1 MNIRQMHV
9 GVNLE
14 VQKIA
19 SNLNDDLL
27 PQEIDYYLNEAVDD
41 FIEQQ
46 YVAMKSE
53 DRNLEGQH
61 VNDNLIKLISTA
73 EISNLSAVE
82 YIPNSMKG
90 SIPGDYR
97 YYIFSKTKRDGK
109 WVNNRKLEPKA
120 IKQYVETAT
129 NIPIYRE
136 FPILLEGENIIV
148 IGDSRADFD
157 PNTEIRLTYVKE
169 PEKIEFPGDGNDYPS
184 FPNNTHRQIVKMAAG
199 KILQSLN
206 IGQQQPQGE

>member
-1 MNIRQMHV
+1 MNIKQMHV

-27 PQEIDYYLNEAVDD
+27 SQEIDYYLNEAIDD

-46 YVAMKSE
+46 YVAMKTENRSI
-53 DRNLEGQH
+53 EGQH
-61 VNDNLIKLISTA
+61 VNDALKNIITTSEITNLTDVDYL
-73 EISNLSAVE
+73 
-82 YIPNSMKG
+82 PNSRKG
-90 SIPGDYR
+90 TIPEDYR
-97 YYIFSKTKRDGK
+97 YYIFSRTLRAGK

-120 IKQYVETAT
+120 IKEYVETAT

-136 FPILLEGENIIV
+136 FPILLEGQDIIV
-148 IGDSRADFD
+148 IGDSREDFD
-157 PNTEIRLTYVKE
+157 VNTEIRLTYIKD
-169 PEKIEFPGDGNDYPS
+169 PITIEFPGSNDDYPS
-184 FPNNTHRQIVKMAAG
+184 FPNYTHKQIVKIAAN

-206 IGQQQPQGE
+206 VGQQEA

>member
-27 PQEIDYYLNEAVDD
+27 PEEIDYYLNEAVDD
-41 FIEQQ
+41 FIEQS
-46 YVAMKSE
+46 YIAMKTENRS
-53 DRNLEGQH
+53 LEGQH
-61 VNDNLIKLISTA
+61 VNDALKNIVTTA
-73 EISNLSAVE
+73 EITNLTAVD
-82 YIPNSMKG
+82 YLPNSQKG
-90 SIPGDYR
+90 DLPSDYR
-97 YYIFSKTKRDGK
+97 YYIFSRTLRGGK

-136 FPILLEGENIIV
+136 FPILLEGNSIIV
-148 IGDSRADFD
+148 IGDSREDFD
-157 PNTEIRLTYVKE
+157 VNSEIRFTYIKD
-169 PEKIEFPGDGNDYPS
+169 PQKIVFPGNGSDYSS
-184 FPNNTHRQIVKMAAG
+184 FPNYVHKDLVKIAAQ

-206 IGQQQPQGE
+206 VGQQEE

>member
-1 MNIRQMHV
+1 MNIKEMHI

-27 PQEIDYYLNEAVDD
+27 SQEVDYYLNEAVDE

-46 YVAMKSE
+46 YVGMKQETRSV
-53 DRNLEGQH
+53 EGQH
-61 VNDNLIKLISTA
+61 VNDNLVKLITTA
-73 EISNLSAVE
+73 EITGLTAVD
-82 YIPNSMKG
+82 YIPNSRSG
-90 SIPGDYR
+90 NIPSDYR
-97 YYIFSKTKRDGK
+97 YYIFSRTKRAGK
-109 WVNNRKLEPKA
+109 WVNNRKLEPKG
-120 IKQYVETAT
+120 IKQYIQTAT

-136 FPILLEGENIIV
+136 FPILLEGTNIIV

-157 PNTEIRLTYVKE
+157 ATTEVRLTYVKE
-169 PEKIEFPGDGNDYPS
+169 PEKITFPGMETDYPS
-184 FPNNTHRQIVKMAAG
+184 FPNNTHKQIVKIAAG

-206 IGQQQPQGE
+206 IGQTE

>member
-1 MNIRQMHV
+1 MDIKRMHV

-27 PQEIDYYLNEAVDD
+27 PEEIDYYLNEAVDD
-41 FIEQQ
+41 YIAQS
-46 YVAMKSE
+46 YAAMKTENRS
-53 DRNLEGQH
+53 LEGQH
-61 VNDNLIKLISTA
+61 VNDSLKNIVTTA
-73 EISNLSAVE
+73 EITNLTAVD
-82 YIPNSMKG
+82 YLPNSRKG
-90 SIPGDYR
+90 DLPADYR
-97 YYIFSKTKRDGK
+97 YYIFSRTLRAGK

-136 FPILLEGENIIV
+136 FPVLLEGDSIIV
-148 IGDSRADFD
+148 IGDSREDFD
-157 PNTEIRLTYVKE
+157 ASTEVRFTYIKDPQV
-169 PEKIEFPGDGNDYPS
+169 IQFPGDGNDYPS
-184 FPNNTHRQIVKMAAG
+184 FPNYVHKDIVQIAAR

-206 IGQQQPQGE
+206 VGQQQEA